1 MAGKRVLSK
10 SSKSC
15 RRSAAGIWIRVLT
28 LALLAAVLLV
38 PRPAQARK
46 WSFLNPRGQWRVI
59 DDAKPRT
66 KPAFTTTAT
75 FNMGDIIWNVTYL
88 DPDGVGFNDPDL
100 GGARR
105 GCVTRALNAIS
116 SWLNRGQAGT
126 VDVVFTESVLDGSS
140 FLALGGTYF
149 PDPSS
154 EPCFYSGFAYEH
166 LRKGVDPSPE
176 LEDIYCT
183 VDFGYD
189 WYTGTGFPASDEY
202 DLTSVILHELTHGL
216 GFISLLGAD
225 GTSVIDRPQGEG
237 GAHAVRH
244 RAVHLQLGADG
255 GRAAPALRRGVAPR
269 LRADRG
275 PGFAQARA
283 APDAGRAGHA
293 GAGCR
298 LRAPAWLSPD
308 RSPSAAPR
316 PSA

>member
-88 DPDGVGFNDPDL
+88 DPDGGGFNDPDL

-140 FLALGGTYF
+140 FLAWGG
-149 PDPSS
+149 
-154 EPCFYSGFAYEH
+154 
-166 LRKGVDPSPE
+166 
-176 LEDIYCT
+176 
-183 VDFGYD
+183 
-189 WYTGTGFPASDEY
+189 
-202 DLTSVILHELTHGL
+202 LTS
-216 GFISLLGAD
+216 
-225 GTSVIDRPQGEG
+225 RPVQ
-237 GAHAVRH
+237 
-244 RAVHLQLGADG
+244 
-255 GRAAPALRRGVAPR
+255 
-269 LRADRG
+269 
-275 PGFAQARA
+275 
-283 APDAGRAGHA
+283 
-293 GAGCR
+293 
-298 LRAPAWLSPD
+298 
-308 RSPSAAPR
+308 
-316 PSA
+316 